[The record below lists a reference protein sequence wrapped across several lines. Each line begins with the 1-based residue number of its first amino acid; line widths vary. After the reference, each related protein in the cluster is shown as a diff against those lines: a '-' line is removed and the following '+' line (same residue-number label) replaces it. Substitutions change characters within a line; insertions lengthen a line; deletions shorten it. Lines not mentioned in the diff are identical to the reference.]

1 MAHDL
6 QYPNS
11 HTWTQHGRRR
21 VAQRGIDPAALAI
34 VMKHG
39 VDYPAGSGC
48 SKRTLHRADAIELSH
63 EIADYALLEKA
74 GRIVAIIG
82 RADELVTS
90 YYCNPHETSRARRSS
105 KSNRRR
111 ARNHGRAG

>member
-6 QYPNS
+6 QNPNS
-11 HTWTQHGRRR
+11 YTWTQHGRRR
-21 VAQRGIDPAALAI
+21 VAQRGIDPEALKI
-34 VMKHG
+34 VLKHG
-39 VDYPAGSGC
+39 KDYPAGSGC
-48 SKRTLHRADAIELSH
+48 LERRLHRADAIELSH
-63 EIADYALLEKA
+63 EIANYALLEKA
-74 GRIVAIIG
+74 GRIVAIVG

-105 KSNRRR
+105 KSKRRR